1 MFEARAIEN
10 ANVTHA
16 GAELLITRKDART
29 HVEIFFPRCAK

>member
-16 GAELLITRKDART
+16 GADLLITRKGRPHTRGDLLYLLR
-29 HVEIFFPRCAK
+29 